1 MGMDCVQDKYICRE
15 RTVGADVSQ
24 TLRDK
29 IVADNKYGS
38 QPIINV
44 FSKYRCLSASFRCA
58 VFVVMTVR
66 WLTMKAN

>member
-1 MGMDCVQDKYICRE
+1 MSGKDSWGR
-15 RTVGADVSQ
+15 RFADFKGQNKV
-24 TLRDK
+24 DG
-29 IVADNKYGS
+29 NKYGS

>member
-1 MGMDCVQDKYICRE
+1 MGMDYVQDKCKCRE
-15 RTVGADVSQ
+15 KKVGEGALQ

-29 IVADNKYGS
+29 IKLKLIHYGS

-58 VFVVMTVR
+58 VFVVMTLFVG
-66 WLTMKAN
+66 